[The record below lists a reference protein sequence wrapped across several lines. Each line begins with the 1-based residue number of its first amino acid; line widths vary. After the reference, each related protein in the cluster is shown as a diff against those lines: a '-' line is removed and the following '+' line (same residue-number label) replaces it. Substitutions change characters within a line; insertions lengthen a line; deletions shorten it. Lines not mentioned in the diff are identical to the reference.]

1 MCTAAEGM
9 WSGTERTE
17 AAEASPSE
25 QGSLRATDQE
35 LGGEDRFYTQRADNF
50 SFRKL
55 LRSSE
60 AEGVCLLTWTAA
72 Y

>member
-1 MCTAAEGM
+1 MGTATEGM
-9 WSGTERTE
+9 WSGAERTE

-25 QGSLRATDQE
+25 QGSLRATDWE
-35 LGGEDRFYTQRADNF
+35 LGGENSIYTQRTDNF

-60 AEGVCLLTWTAA
+60 TEGVCLLSWTAA